1 MRFDVC
7 LARQARVLFVFL
19 LAGVL
24 LCWNVP
30 TRVQAEGGE
39 LDVAFGDGG
48 KLTADNG
55 RNEAAYAIVLQP
67 DGKIVVAG
75 TMESKKKGFDFAIA
89 RLYGNGSFDEAFG
102 DEGSTSVDFFG
113 SNDSAYAVAI
123 QSDGKIVAAGEAY
136 NTATRDS
143 DFAIARFNTDGSL
156 DPSFGKVATDFF
168 GLADCIFAMAM
179 QSDGKI
185 VAAGMTNSTASGGFD
200 FALARYNPNGSL
212 DSSFGSGGK
221 VTTDFFNGSDI
232 CYAIAIQPDQKIVAA
247 GYMSDNFALARY
259 NSDGSLDT
267 TFGTEGETNIDF
279 WGAQDY
285 AFAIALQPDGKI
297 LAAGYAES
305 FFSGIDFALARLN
318 YDGLLDDSFGSLG
331 RITTDFFGDND
342 AVLGLAIQPD
352 DKILAAGFATAS
364 AGKDF
369 ALVRYNTDG
378 GLDTTFGSAGQ
389 VNTDLMGGD
398 DLGFG
403 LALTPKGRAMVTGYT
418 IGEENQDFAIAC
430 YRAYT
435 VVPQITGA
443 EVSGK
448 KLYVYGKNF
457 DSGAEV
463 WMNGEM
469 QKKTR
474 NDDLSPTTMLIA
486 KKTGKKIAPG
496 ETVTLQVRNSD
507 GALSEEFTFMRP

>member
-1 MRFDVC
+1 
-7 LARQARVLFVFL
+7 
-19 LAGVL
+19 
-24 LCWNVP
+24 
-30 TRVQAEGGE
+30 
-39 LDVAFGDGG
+39 
-48 KLTADNG
+48 
-55 RNEAAYAIVLQP
+55 
-67 DGKIVVAG
+67 
-75 TMESKKKGFDFAIA
+75 
-89 RLYGNGSFDEAFG
+89 
-102 DEGSTSVDFFG
+102 
-113 SNDSAYAVAI
+113 
-123 QSDGKIVAAGEAY
+123 
-136 NTATRDS
+136 
-143 DFAIARFNTDGSL
+143 
-156 DPSFGKVATDFF
+156 
-168 GLADCIFAMAM
+168 MAM

-318 YDGLLDDSFGSLG
+318 SDGLLDDSFGSLG